1 MSEVKV
7 LNKIEF
13 TTTNEDGKEI
23 KVIVKKPTLSTETN
37 ARFVAIDEFKKAVK
51 GGAFLKEE
59 LENELRKRGIWDDA
73 KQKELDDLRAKIR
86 EKLLVLK
93 KGGIKKSEARKLSI
107 DIRILRGQMV
117 LLMSERNKYD
127 DFTVESQ
134 VENKKFSYYVHACT
148 FDEEGKFIFSS
159 VDDYESKV
167 DTKLAMDAASN
178 LARITNGLDPD
189 WQKKLPENKFLL
201 DAGFA
206 NDNLELVDK
215 DGHRVTIDGKKI
227 DNDYNYVKEIDGKDV
242 VVDENGVELDE
253 DGLPKVETQPF
264 LDD

>member
-1 MSEVKV
+1 V
-7 LNKIEF
+7 NKIEF
-13 TTTNEDGKEI
+13 DTVDENGNTI
-23 KVIVKKPTLSTETN
+23 KLIVKKPTITDEAN

-59 LENELRKRGIWDDA
+59 LENELLKRGIWDDA
-73 KQKELDDLRAKIR
+73 KQKELDELRTKIR
-86 EKLLVLK
+86 EKLLALK

-134 VENKKFSYYVHACT
+134 VENKKFSYYVYACT
-148 FDEEGKFIFSS
+148 FNEEGNRVFSS
-159 VDDYESKV
+159 VEEYENKAN
-167 DTKLAMDAASN
+167 TKMAIDAAVN
-178 LARITNGLDPD
+178 LSRITNGLDPD

-215 DGHRVTIDGKKI
+215 DGHRVTIDGKRI
-227 DNDYNYVKEIDGKDV
+227 DNDYNYVKEVDGKDV
-242 VVDENGVELDE
+242 VIDENGLELDE
-253 DGLPKVETQPF
+253 DGLPKVESQPF